1 MPRSESQGGDLL
13 LWSGLETARI
23 VVSEAAPHVGLAAH
37 QVTTSRHES
46 YQLTALLP
54 GRLLLTV
61 PFWEVVFVIE
71 IPPSGFG
78 PSASRFVD
86 EGERLR
92 LMVRLPAPMV
102 RDLTLAARSRGCSI
116 TRVLTDILDATDI
129 GAYGFTPDGDAPA

>member
-1 MPRSESQGGDLL
+1 M
-13 LWSGLETARI
+13 
-23 VVSEAAPHVGLAAH
+23 
-37 QVTTSRHES
+37 
-46 YQLTALLP
+46 
-54 GRLLLTV
+54 
-61 PFWEVVFVIE
+61 IE

-78 PSASRFVD
+78 PSASRSVD

-129 GAYGFTPDGDAPA
+129 GAFGLNLGGDGPA

>member
-1 MPRSESQGGDLL
+1 ML
-13 LWSGLETARI
+13 LWSGLETAKMKT
-23 VVSEAAPHVGLAAH
+23 SEAAPTGASHAPGDHLPARVLPAH
-37 QVTTSRHES
+37 SPLIR
-46 YQLTALLP
+46 A
-54 GRLLLTV
+54 LLLTV
-61 PFWEVVFVIE
+61 PFWEVVFVVE

-86 EGERLR
+86 ESQRLR

-129 GAYGFTPDGDAPA
+129 GAYGFTPDGDVPA